1 MDPAVNDALGI
12 FFKLKGKY
20 EKEVNKAKEKIMKRS
35 DITLAEKRDLYQEK
49 KFKCI
54 ICKQEGGSIFKIEPT
69 RYIAMCGAE
78 SPCNFSINIK
88 RGNMVQLPN
97 YVKTLRV
104 KHQEMI
110 TAIMKIK
117 YNLLF
122 KYSDEE
128 ETVSLFER
136 EKGDFDTTTSLYDA
150 YKTKLIDITNLL
162 SKMETIHLTDLQIF
176 EVVKEIKGMVSDA
189 RIDNNPQFLKD
200 AVELYIKK
208 LLDILKLNRESK
220 YSYQSVEYSKDN
232 DEYKLIQKPYTLYD
246 TETVIGDAYKVESLQ
261 VKTK

>member
-1 MDPAVNDALGI
+1 MDPVVNDALGI
-12 FFKLKGKY
+12 FFKLKRKY
-20 EKEVNKAKEKIMKRS
+20 EKDVTKEKEKIMKRD
-35 DITLAEKRDLYQEK
+35 DITLAEKQKLYREK
-49 KFKCI
+49 RFKCI
-54 ICKQEGGSIFKIEPT
+54 MCKQEGGSIFKIEPT

-97 YVKTLRV
+97 YVKTLRE
-104 KHQEMI
+104 KHQELI
-110 TAIMKIK
+110 TVIMRIK

-122 KYSDEE
+122 KYSNEE

-136 EKGDFDTTTSLYDA
+136 EKGEFDTTTTLYDA

-162 SKMETIHLTDLQIF
+162 SKMETIDLTDLHIF
-176 EVVKEIKGMVSDA
+176 EIVKEIKGMISDSQL
-189 RIDNNPQFLKD
+189 DNNPQFLKD

-220 YSYQSVEYSKDN
+220 YTYQGVEYNKDSN
-232 DEYKLIQKPYTLYD
+232 EFKLIQKRYTLYD
-246 TETVIGDAYKVESLQ
+246 TETVIGDTYKVETLN
-261 VKTK
+261 VKK